1 VRTTLLF
8 PIISCLYKSFIPSGF
23 RCLRHRPSKVSASRR
38 RLDQEVLSLQR
49 SQTRVPM
56 SKDLGYHALAI
67 AVPVFVHKSQ
77 GLLSRL
83 CLMRVSDASFHDPV
97 YDVEFLV
104 TFDRV
109 AVPMDRCIFSSGLG
123 TQRSG
128 TGRGRP
134 CTSSLSDR
142 RSCWFGDV

>member
-1 VRTTLLF
+1 
-8 PIISCLYKSFIPSGF
+8 
-23 RCLRHRPSKVSASRR
+23 
-38 RLDQEVLSLQR
+38 
-49 SQTRVPM
+49 M

-83 CLMRVSDASFHDPV
+83 CPMRVSDASFHDPV

-109 AVPMDRCIFSSGLG
+109 AVPMDN
-123 TQRSG
+123 
-128 TGRGRP
+128 
-134 CTSSLSDR
+134 DR
-142 RSCWFGDV
+142 VLEEAGCVRVHCLIGGAVGSATYEC